1 MLERGG
7 GGEGGGVY
15 FYIVHSIAY
24 RYVIV
29 PVDLLIDFYTLFEI
43 LLGFFEDVA
52 TEVSHTQVVE

>member
-1 MLERGG
+1 MGG
-7 GGEGGGVY
+7 GGEGGGVF